1 MIGLAEYVPF
11 STCPYP
17 QEVAT
22 WESIPPAQI
31 ASFVPPDFSTAQCF
45 TGLGDY
51 IGWDSCESPGAV
63 GLGAL
68 SLTAP
73 DGYFSTGDFTQ
84 WGAYE
89 WGTVLAGAY
98 FLLSL
103 WGDTKRAG
111 RRVTTRAR
119 KIKRGFA
126 N

>member
-1 MIGLAEYVPF
+1 MTGLAEYVPF

-73 DGYFSTGDFTQ
+73 DGYFSTGDLPSGGLTN
-84 WGAYE
+84 GARF
-89 WGTVLAGAY
+89 WLVPTSCFPSGAIR
-98 FLLSL
+98 SAPEN
-103 WGDTKRAG
+103 G
-111 RRVTTRAR
+111 
-119 KIKRGFA
+119 
-126 N
+126 